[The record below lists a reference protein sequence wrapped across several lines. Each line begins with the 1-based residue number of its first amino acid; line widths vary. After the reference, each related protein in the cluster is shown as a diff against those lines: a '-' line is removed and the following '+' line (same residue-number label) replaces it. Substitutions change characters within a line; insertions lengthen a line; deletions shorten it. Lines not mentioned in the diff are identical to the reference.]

1 MKAYVLVE
9 TEMGQIGKVAEQIQ
23 GLEMTEAQ
31 LLAADAVTGP
41 FDVIVIVE
49 TTDLETL
56 IHSVTDRIQTIGGVK
71 RTITCVT

>member
-9 TEMGQIGKVAEQIQ
+9 TEMGQIGKVAEHIQ
-23 GLEMTEAQ
+23 GLEMAEAR
-31 LLAADAVTGP
+31 LLTADAVTGP

-49 TTDLETL
+49 TSDLETL
-56 IHSVTDRIQTIGGVK
+56 IRSVTDRIQTIGGVK